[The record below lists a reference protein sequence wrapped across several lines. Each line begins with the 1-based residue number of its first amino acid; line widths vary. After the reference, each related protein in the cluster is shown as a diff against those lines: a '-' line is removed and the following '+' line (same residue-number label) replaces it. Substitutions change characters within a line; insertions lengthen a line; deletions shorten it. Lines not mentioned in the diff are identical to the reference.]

1 MAFTQFKNVGEVF
14 KKYPLKV
21 KRTSI
26 ISKEIAKM
34 APQSL
39 HEDIAFALEQAL
51 FRHSETAI
59 CEQLI
64 YPVLRA
70 TWKEFFL
77 KEMLLW
83 SHTQFVVDDT
93 LSGIPDYVFSQRT
106 DYDSEVLTAPIL
118 LMAEAKKDNFEEGW
132 GQCLAEMIAAQQI
145 NEQPD
150 WAVYGIVSNGKLW
163 EFARLKANIFTKH
176 TTHIDILNLNQL
188 YSAIYFMLEVCNK
201 QLIKNS

>member
-21 KRTSI
+21 KRAALI
-26 ISKEIAKM
+26 PKEIVKM
-34 APQSL
+34 APEWLQA
-39 HEDIAFALEQAL
+39 DINFALQQAL
-51 FRHSETAI
+51 FRHSEAAI
-59 CEQLI
+59 CEQII

-70 TWKEFFL
+70 VWKECFL
-77 KEMLLW
+77 EGMLLW

-93 LSGIPDYVFSQRT
+93 LSGIPDFLFSKRT

-118 LMAEAKKDNFEEGW
+118 LAVEAKKDNFEEGW
-132 GQCLAEMIAAQQI
+132 GQCLAEMIAAQQV

-150 WAVYGIVSNGKLW
+150 CAIYGIVSNGKLW

-176 TTHIDILNLNQL
+176 TSHIDILDLSRIYSGL
-188 YSAIYFMLEVCNK
+188 YTMLEDCRQ
-201 QLIKNS
+201 QLVTSN